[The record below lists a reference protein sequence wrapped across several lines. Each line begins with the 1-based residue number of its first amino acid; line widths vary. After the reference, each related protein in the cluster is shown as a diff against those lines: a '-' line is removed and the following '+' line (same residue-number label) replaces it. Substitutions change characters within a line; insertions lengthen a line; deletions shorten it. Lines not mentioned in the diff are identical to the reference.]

1 MTDIEE
7 CKSVYYLQQI
17 WSDLQSNVYKT
28 PWGSVLIHNCDDT
41 GKLLEFKSFKEYKDS
56 GKSLWLNLKLVLFK
70 KDDGTFP
77 VWCCPECSSMQG
89 FTSMGVRNNEAD
101 LFPYICIH
109 SRTAS
114 FLLPEWDT
122 IWNVGSNWLWHR
134 SGSPSCIIY
143 CVKDFPCDSFVTGV
157 KLPVLF

>member
-1 MTDIEE
+1 MTNVEE

-17 WSDLQSNVYKT
+17 CSDLQSNVYKT

-41 GKLLEFKSFKEYKDS
+41 GKLLEFKSAREYKDS

-77 VWCCPECSSMQG
+77 VWCCPECPSMQG
-89 FTSMGVRNNEAD
+89 FTSMGVRNNEED
-101 LFPYICIH
+101 LFPYLCIH

-114 FLLPEWDT
+114 FLLSEWDT
-122 IWNVGSNWLWHR
+122 IWNVKLYPNSTSTEITCNED
-134 SGSPSCIIY
+134 IEA
-143 CVKDFPCDSFVTGV
+143 VTC
-157 KLPVLF
+157 KQYKK